1 MTEYKKQLS
10 YENVPAYVEM
20 FYKKPNEFCG
30 EVFTSTNLFTKSKEY
45 AKNNYLSSNFT
56 VTTFGKY
63 TKSIFVDYVKKSSC
77 MKFDFSNLT
86 PKQFKKILFQ
96 NNEGY
101 YRYINDLDSDY
112 IPTFDE

>member
-1 MTEYKKQLS
+1 
-10 YENVPAYVEM
+10 
-20 FYKKPNEFCG
+20 
-30 EVFTSTNLFTKSKEY
+30 
-45 AKNNYLSSNFT
+45 
-56 VTTFGKY
+56 
-63 TKSIFVDYVKKSSC
+63 
-77 MKFDFSNLT
+77 MKFDFSSLT

>member
-1 MTEYKKQLS
+1 
-10 YENVPAYVEM
+10 
-20 FYKKPNEFCG
+20 
-30 EVFTSTNLFTKSKEY
+30 
-45 AKNNYLSSNFT
+45 
-56 VTTFGKY
+56 
-63 TKSIFVDYVKKSSC
+63 